1 MYAERSPAR
10 MKATFTPPAASTPF
24 LQHGPK
30 ERPLQN
36 HHRTQR
42 HGHTARYHAILLL
55 SAAAAISPNARALET
70 AVPPENPSHTLPST
84 KNNAGPISAML
95 GKNWDASL
103 PVAEFLVSE
112 KLDGVRALWD
122 GQTFR
127 FRSGR
132 SIAAPAWFL
141 ERLPPTPLDGELWIA
156 RRQFEQVSAAV
167 RRNQALDADWR
178 TIRYMVFDIPGDKRP
193 FAQRTAHLAQI
204 ATQTATPWLI
214 AVPHIRLADTAA
226 LNTHMQNTLA
236 QGGEGLM
243 LHRAQALWQTG
254 RSDDL
259 RKLKPSPD
267 EEGRVLAYIAGKGQ
281 LQGRMGALLLQA
293 PDGQHFALGTGFSQ
307 AQRDNPP
314 PLGSLVT
321 YRFRDRTA
329 KGLPR
334 FASFVRVHET
344 F

>member
-1 MYAERSPAR
+1 
-10 MKATFTPPAASTPF
+10 
-24 LQHGPK
+24 
-30 ERPLQN
+30 LQN
-36 HHRTQR
+36 HHPTQK
-42 HGHTARYHAILLL
+42 HGHTARHRTAHYHAILVL
-55 SAAAAISPNARALET
+55 SAAAIATNTLALET
-70 AVPPENPSHTLPST
+70 ATAPEQPSHTLPT
-84 KNNAGPISAML
+84 PKNNAGPTSAML
-95 GKNWDASL
+95 GKNWDANL

-122 GQTFR
+122 GQTLR

-141 ERLPPTPLDGELWIA
+141 ERLPSTPLDGELWIA
-156 RRQFEQVSAAV
+156 HRQFDRVSAAV
-167 RRNQALDADWR
+167 RRNQALDAEWH
-178 TIRYMVFDIPGDKRP
+178 TIRYMVFDIPGDQRP

-204 ATQTATPWLI
+204 TTQTATPWLI
-214 AVPHIRLADTAA
+214 AVPQLRLPDTAA
-226 LNTHMQNTLA
+226 LNTHLQNTLA

-243 LHRAQALWQTG
+243 LHRAQATWQTG
-254 RSDDL
+254 RSDGL

-267 EEGRVLAYIAGKGQ
+267 EEGKVLAYIAGKGQ
-281 LQGRMGALLLQA
+281 LQGRMGALLLEA